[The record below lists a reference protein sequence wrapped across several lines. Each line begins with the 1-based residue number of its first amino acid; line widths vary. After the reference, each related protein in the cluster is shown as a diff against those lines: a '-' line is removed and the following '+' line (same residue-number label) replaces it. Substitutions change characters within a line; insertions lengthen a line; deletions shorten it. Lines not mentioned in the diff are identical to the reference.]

1 MRRVIVDAGPLVA
14 VFNRRD
20 QHHAWAVEQSR
31 TLAAPLVTCEA
42 VLTEA
47 YHLLGRVPGART
59 AFARWLRL
67 GRIVL
72 PLRFD
77 EEASAI
83 GRLLEQ
89 YADLPMD
96 FADACLVRLAEREG
110 LSVFTTDVRDFSVY
124 RMGNGDAIPVIAPV

>member
-1 MRRVIVDAGPLVA
+1 VRRVIVDTGPLVA

-47 YHLLGRVPGART
+47 YHLLGRVQRARM
-59 AFARWLRL
+59 AFARWLQL
-67 GRIVL
+67 GRVVL

-77 EEASAI
+77 EEAVAI
-83 GRLLEQ
+83 GSLLEQ

-96 FADACLVRLAEREG
+96 FADACLVRLAESEG
-110 LSVFTTDVRDFSVY
+110 LPVFTTDVRDFSVY
-124 RMGNGDAIPVIAPV
+124 RIGDGDAIPLIAPV